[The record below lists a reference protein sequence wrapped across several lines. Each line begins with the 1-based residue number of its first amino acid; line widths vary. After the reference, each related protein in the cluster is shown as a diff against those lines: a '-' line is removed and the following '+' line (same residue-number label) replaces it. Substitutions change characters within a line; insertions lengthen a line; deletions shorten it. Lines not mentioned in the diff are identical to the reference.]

1 VSQQFNQGEMKVATL
16 IKSSSAI
23 SDIGFPVIHS
33 NGKTELELSE
43 LQALVGG
50 YIETIP
56 LHNGRTMVFNEEA
69 KLKEH
74 EVNEVATMMVRGL
87 IADNDYIAGDAVLL
101 EKGEIS

>member
-1 VSQQFNQGEMKVATL
+1 
-16 IKSSSAI
+16 
-23 SDIGFPVIHS
+23 
-33 NGKTELELSE
+33 
-43 LQALVGG
+43 
-50 YIETIP
+50 
-56 LHNGRTMVFNEEA
+56 MVFNEEA